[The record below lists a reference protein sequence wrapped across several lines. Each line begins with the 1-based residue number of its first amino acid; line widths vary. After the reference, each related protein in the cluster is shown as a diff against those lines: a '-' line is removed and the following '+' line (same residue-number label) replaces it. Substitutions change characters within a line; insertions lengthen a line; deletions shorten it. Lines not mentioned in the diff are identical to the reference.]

1 MTAWMI
7 RAGEGEK
14 WFSQFIDKNLVAAGW
29 GEIRKAT
36 KEPLSGKT
44 QQEIYDICGSTY
56 QESPQTVGAHASQ
69 VHCFINRI
77 QGGDFVIVPS
87 ESGKNIS
94 IGLIRSEAIEQPG
107 ISDSYVAIRNILW
120 LTVKSPISALP
131 SDRIAFLGSPKTVIK
146 TKLSQKNVI
155 DFVESVAKKN
165 YWFHLMELGV
175 QTWIFQSNPER
186 WSPEA
191 ALKTGFA
198 ESWAMNQ
205 GFKDVICGDTIVFRE
220 SGSNSGLY
228 SIGHVASNVR
238 GVPNDFG
245 NRTISVAYDF
255 EISPRLSKAEI
266 AADIDLQN
274 IATIT
279 GQQFTNRRL
288 NNSESGTILNYVIS
302 RLKEV
307 VPWSERDVNYW
318 WCNVGVTKKP
328 AIATGKLWAHAASSN
343 GAVLTH
349 HTDVKKIKEGD
360 IILLYADKKIVAMGP
375 CLEESIDSTRPEDY
389 PSKISSPED
398 DSNVPGFLV
407 KGKFEEFES
416 SIPFEEVA
424 VDLKNLVDDKGPLA
438 SNNAIK
444 MGYLF
449 PLSKQFGEKFMEEY
463 GSTIRTATPVDAK
476 LSQKAEIPLNTS
488 SLAEKLHLTTEWVSD
503 VLALIEK
510 RKQVIFYG
518 PPGTG
523 KTFIVKALA
532 NEIASAENV
541 QLIQFHPSF
550 SYEDFFEGYRPK
562 VSDDGKTMLFEK
574 SPGPLRRMAEKA
586 AANPQQKFV
595 LIIDEINRGN
605 LAKVFGELY
614 FLLEYREESVEL
626 MYSNGEK
633 FKLPENL
640 ILLGTMNTADKSIAN
655 LDSAIRRRF
664 QFVSLIPTEEPCDQ
678 VLAKWLSKN
687 GLPSTAAK
695 ILAKLNSKLSDH
707 NLAIG
712 PAYFMKNNEHSESEI
727 AEIWKYSILPLLED
741 HFYGQWDTRKSEFEL
756 DDFK

>member
-14 WFSQFIDKNLVAAGW
+14 WLDQFLESNLVAAGW

-36 KEPLSGKT
+36 REPLSGKT
-44 QQEIYDICGSTY
+44 HQEIYDICGAIY
-56 QESPQTVGAHASQ
+56 KESPQTVGAHASQ
-69 VHCFINRI
+69 IHSFLNRI
-77 QGGDFVIVPS
+77 KGGDFVVVPS
-87 ESGKNIS
+87 ESGKNVS
-94 IGLIRSEAIEQPG
+94 IGLIRSEAIEQPE

-120 LTVKSPISALP
+120 LTVKSPISSLP
-131 SDRIAFLGSPKTVIK
+131 SDRIAFLGSPKTVVK
-146 TKLSQKNVI
+146 TKLSQKNII
-155 DFVESVAKKN
+155 DFVESIVKKN

-228 SIGHVASNVR
+228 SIGHVASNVKEE
-238 GVPNDFG
+238 PNDFG

-255 EISPRLSKAEI
+255 EITPRLSKAEI

-288 NNSESGTILNYVIS
+288 NNSESGTILNHVIS
-302 RLKEV
+302 RLKEI

-343 GAVLTH
+343 GAVLIH

-375 CLEESIDSTRPEDY
+375 CLEESIDSTRPDEY

-407 KGKFEEFES
+407 KGKFEEFDTP
-416 SIPFEEVA
+416 IAFEEV
-424 VDLKNLVDDKGPLA
+424 VEDLKNLVDEKGPLA

-449 PLSKQFGEKFMEEY
+449 PLSKQFGEKFMDEH
-463 GSTIRTATPVDAK
+463 GSTTKTPTPIDAKSTERVDA
-476 LSQKAEIPLNTS
+476 ALNTLA
-488 SLAEKLHLTTEWVSD
+488 LAEKLHLTSQWVSD
-503 VLALIEK
+503 VLSLIEK

-523 KTFIVKALA
+523 KTFIIKAMA
-532 NEIASAENV
+532 NAIAPSENV

-550 SYEDFFEGYRPK
+550 SYEDFFEGYRPR
-562 VSDDGKTMLFEK
+562 VSADEKTMLFEK

-586 AANPQQKFV
+586 TTNPNEKFV

-614 FLLEYREESVEL
+614 FLLEYRDESVEL
-626 MYSNGEK
+626 MYSSGEK

-640 ILLGTMNTADKSIAN
+640 ILLGTMNTSDKSIAN

-678 VLAKWLSKN
+678 ILAKWLSKN
-687 GLPSTAAK
+687 GLPNTAAV
-695 ILAKLNSKLSDH
+695 ILSKLNAKLSDH

-712 PAYFMKNNEHSESEI
+712 PAYFMKAGEHSDSEI
-727 AEIWKYSILPLLED
+727 SEIWKYSILPLLED
-741 HFYGQWDTRKSEFEL
+741 HFYGQWDERKSEFKLE
-756 DDFK
+756 DFK